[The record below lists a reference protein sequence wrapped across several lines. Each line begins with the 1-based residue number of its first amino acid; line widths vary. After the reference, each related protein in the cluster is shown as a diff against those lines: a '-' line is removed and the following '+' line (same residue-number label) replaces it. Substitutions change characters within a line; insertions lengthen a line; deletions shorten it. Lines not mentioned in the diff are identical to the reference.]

1 MKKRIL
7 ILLALLVCI
16 CASALAE
23 EDTAALYDQ
32 GTEALKAGDYKTAA
46 VYFEKAAELGHP
58 GAQHELGVCY
68 RDGNGVEQS
77 DEKAVKYY
85 QMSAD
90 QGYAAGQAALGYM

>member
-1 MKKRIL
+1 MSDKRRTKKRIL

-46 VYFEKAAELGHP
+46 VYFEKAVRYAGGFVGNKRNLGRFF
-58 GAQHELGVCY
+58 Y
-68 RDGNGVEQS
+68 R
-77 DEKAVKYY
+77 
-85 QMSAD
+85 SAGFSAN
-90 QGYAAGQAALGYM
+90 Q